1 VFKTIQFFIFCRKK
15 RKPEKNDEMNRRK
28 YMDKYASYYSEEAF
42 WEKIR
47 QEGRNAGTELCHKA
61 FILFYILKREL
72 VPKSIK
78 EEIKEALGYF
88 ICPHDVIPDFAPA
101 VGYNDDMDRL
111 MQTWKTVSEYAD
123 EEIMKKALAAMKER
137 FPEEYK

>member
-1 VFKTIQFFIFCRKK
+1 MQKPNCTIKLLSFSI
-15 RKPEKNDEMNRRK
+15 
-28 YMDKYASYYSEEAF
+28 YSSVSLYQ
-42 WEKIR
+42 K
-47 QEGRNAGTELCHKA
+47 H
-61 FILFYILKREL
+61 
-72 VPKSIK
+72 K

-88 ICPHDVIPDFAPA
+88 ICPYDVIPDFAPA
-101 VGYNDDMDRL
+101 VGYNDDMDRI